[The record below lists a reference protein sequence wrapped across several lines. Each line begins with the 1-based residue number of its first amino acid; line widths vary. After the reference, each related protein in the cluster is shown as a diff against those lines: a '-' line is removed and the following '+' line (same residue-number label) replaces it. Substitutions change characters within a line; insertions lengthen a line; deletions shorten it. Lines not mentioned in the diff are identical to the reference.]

1 MKREYYTILFT
12 MGLIDISQVDF
23 SKFKIGKSGR
33 ALKLLYDNDSVS
45 FCTSGLY
52 TPFGVNQNVKDW
64 SNFTEYAVEC
74 SLNQSTGE
82 QATAF
87 RDFLEK
93 LDKTIES
100 LLKDQVPEGFVY
112 YNILRDNSQNYPKK
126 MKLQFPRDKNG
137 NFQSFIFDTDKS
149 KIMLDDSSIESVVS
163 KGKVFK
169 CIIECAKIWV
179 YNGKAGSI
187 WNINQLKFSEA
198 TVPIASESVVD
209 QIRVYSE
216 LMIA

>member
-1 MKREYYTILFT
+1 M
-12 MGLIDISQVDF
+12 IDITQADF

-33 ALKLLYDNDSVS
+33 ALKLLYDNESVS

-64 SNFTEYAVEC
+64 SNFTEYSVEC
-74 SLNQSTGE
+74 SLNQSTSE

-87 RDFLEK
+87 REFLER
-93 LDKTIES
+93 LDSTIEN
-100 LLKDQVPEGFVY
+100 LLKDQIPDGFVY
-112 YNILRDNSQNYPKK
+112 YNILKESSNYPKR
-126 MKLQFPRDKNG
+126 MRLQLPRDKNG
-137 NFQSFIFDTDKS
+137 NFQSFIFDTDKT
-149 KIMLDDSSIESVVS
+149 KIMLDDSSIESVIS

-187 WNINQLKFSEA
+187 WNINQLKFSE
-198 TVPIASESVVD
+198 VSIPVVTD
-209 QIRVYSE
+209 DTRAEDARVYSE